1 MITKYIKQHL
11 EMLEERETLSEKDVV
26 YFSNIIQFVQHER
39 LIHLIIT
46 IISATFFFLF
56 GGLFLLASN
65 IITGIL
71 LLVFTILLV
80 FYIKHY
86 CFLENSVQRM
96 YYMFEKMLK

>member
-1 MITKYIKQHL
+1 MITKYIKQH
-11 EMLEERETLSEKDVV
+11 MKMIEEKEIFSEKDVI
-26 YFSNIIQFVQHER
+26 YFSNVIKFVQHER

-46 IISATFFFLF
+46 IISAGFFFLF
-56 GGLFLLASN
+56 GGLFLFASN

-71 LLVFTILLV
+71 FFVFTILLV